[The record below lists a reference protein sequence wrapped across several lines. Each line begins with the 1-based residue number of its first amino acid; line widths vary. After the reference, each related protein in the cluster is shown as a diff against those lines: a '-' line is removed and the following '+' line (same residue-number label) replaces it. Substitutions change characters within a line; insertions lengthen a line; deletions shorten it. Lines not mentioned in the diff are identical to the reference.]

1 MFDFQKEVILNS
13 IEEPM
18 VCEVKDPAGEEV
30 IGVRVDGMVYKY
42 GSIGKVHLTMPV
54 EGEKAEITL
63 KVADFEGGK
72 KQLRIELGLDKDYRG
87 EFGSALFYFRKPI
100 VLDARAELDAES
112 LYGALVKLCASNGNV
127 LKVKEAAP
135 ADTLTLVAS
144 DSYITVRKAEIVTFA
159 CDDSSCSGE
168 SMEVEAE
175 VKDLKEAQV
184 KDNVAE
190 FGTYDYMIHNLRLPT
205 YANLRF
211 ASPAAVEMPMPG
223 VKYAQL
229 SFEYTVDRRLGGLSV
244 AGQKTQST
252 TIHTFFVPSD
262 KAEGLKK
269 KLMNEEATDAAEGD
283 ESAQE

>member
-13 IEEPM
+13 VEEPM
-18 VCEVKDPAGEEV
+18 VCMVKDPAGEEV

-42 GSIGKVHLTMPV
+42 GSIGEVTLTMPV
-54 EGEKAEITL
+54 DGEKAEITL
-63 KVADFEGGK
+63 NAADFKDGK

-112 LYGALVKLCASNGNV
+112 LYAALVKLCASNGNV

-135 ADTLTLVAS
+135 ADVLTLVAS

-159 CDDSSCSGE
+159 CDESSCSGE

-175 VKDLKEAQV
+175 VKDAQV

-262 KAEGLKK
+262 KAEKLKG
-269 KLMNEEATDAAEGD
+269 KLEGTTDAEGD